1 MAWVTTLE
9 LEISTGSQGKSHV
22 CTTARYPTSP
32 RTYGHYLVS
41 DGTQREQW
49 RASRTKNPYRLS
61 TSTLVEFCEE
71 SFGEKGEGRRE
82 KDVWELAAKVVPK
95 KGERAWRFNQAL
107 MELGALVC
115 RARKPK
121 CPECP
126 VRNNCR
132 TFTTRPPSF

>member
-71 SFGEKGEGRRE
+71 SFGEKGEGRRTFGSSPRRLSRRRE
-82 KDVWELAAKVVPK
+82 S
-95 KGERAWRFNQAL
+95 ERGDSIRHSWSW
-107 MELGALVC
+107 
-115 RARKPK
+115 AR
-121 CPECP
+121 
-126 VRNNCR
+126 
-132 TFTTRPPSF
+132 